1 MLGSRPNVSLIKR
14 KTRPITS
21 KQISFDDFGISHH
34 LTTRLPPIWH
44 YDLRCESDTH
54 LRPRLDLRQTH
65 HHITA
70 IMSLPTKAA
79 TSLVRH
85 AARQQTPALR
95 SSAAV
100 AQCSNSR
107 TYADAS
113 TSHAHYNSPF
123 SRGTSG
129 KQDTTA
135 IPSFKNYRS
144 GSETSNKLFQYFMV
158 GAMGGVSAL
167 GAKNTVQ
174 GEIYPLEEVVSI
186 NG

>member
-1 MLGSRPNVSLIKR
+1 
-14 KTRPITS
+14 
-21 KQISFDDFGISHH
+21 
-34 LTTRLPPIWH
+34 
-44 YDLRCESDTH
+44 
-54 LRPRLDLRQTH
+54 
-65 HHITA
+65 
-70 IMSLPTKAA
+70 MSVPSKAA

-113 TSHAHYNSPF
+113 TSHAHYTSPF
-123 SRGTSG
+123 SRGASG

-158 GAMGGVSAL
+158 GAMGGISAL

-174 GEIYPLEEVVSI
+174 GEISRICHVWQ
-186 NG
+186 

>member
-1 MLGSRPNVSLIKR
+1 
-14 KTRPITS
+14 
-21 KQISFDDFGISHH
+21 
-34 LTTRLPPIWH
+34 
-44 YDLRCESDTH
+44 
-54 LRPRLDLRQTH
+54 
-65 HHITA
+65 
-70 IMSLPTKAA
+70 MSLPTKAA
-79 TSLVRH
+79 SSLVRH
-85 AARQQTPALR
+85 AARQQLPALR

-100 AQCSNSR
+100 TNNSR

-113 TSHAHYNSPF
+113 TSHHEYTSPF
-123 SRGTSG
+123 SRGVSG

-144 GSETSNKLFQYFMV
+144 SGGETGNKLFQYFMV

-174 GEIYPLEEVVSI
+174 GEHRNKHTLVIQR

>member
-1 MLGSRPNVSLIKR
+1 
-14 KTRPITS
+14 
-21 KQISFDDFGISHH
+21 
-34 LTTRLPPIWH
+34 
-44 YDLRCESDTH
+44 
-54 LRPRLDLRQTH
+54 
-65 HHITA
+65 
-70 IMSLPTKAA
+70 MSLSTKAA
-79 TSLVRH
+79 SSLVRH

-113 TSHAHYNSPF
+113 TSQAHYSSPF

-135 IPSFKNYRS
+135 IPSFKKYQA

-174 GEIYPLEEVVSI
+174 GKIHISDKEVSV